1 MPSYSR
7 GEIVLVRV
15 LFSDLSGS
23 KVRPAVVIS
32 PSHSSRDLLLVSL
45 TSKTTSLLAGEFVI
59 RDWSSAGLLTETA
72 VKRGIFTIEDK
83 LVLKSLGS
91 LSADDMAELERSMR
105 FWFGL

>member
-1 MPSYSR
+1 MRSSSS
-7 GEIVLVRV
+7 ES
-15 LFSDLSGS
+15 FSSDLSGS
-23 KVRPAVVIS
+23 KIRPAVVIS

-59 RDWSSAGLLTETA
+59 RDWSRAGLLAETA

-91 LSADDMAELERSMR
+91 LSADDMAELERSML
-105 FWFGL
+105 FWLGL